1 MVCSDDCQL
10 SKIQITGGRFIHPI
24 PPTVRETFRENLLF
38 DLFGLFGLFGFSG
51 LFGFQR
57 MIAFVDLLLEHE
69 EHD

>member
-1 MVCSDDCQL
+1 MLCSDDCQL

-24 PPTVRETFRENLLF
+24 PPTVRETLRENLLF
-38 DLFGLFGLFGFSG
+38 DLFGLFGFSG